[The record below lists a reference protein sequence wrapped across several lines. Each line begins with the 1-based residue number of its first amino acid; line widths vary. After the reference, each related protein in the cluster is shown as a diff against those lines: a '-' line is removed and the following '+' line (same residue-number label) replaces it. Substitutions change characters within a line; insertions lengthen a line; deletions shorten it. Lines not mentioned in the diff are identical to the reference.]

1 MKHAGWFIAL
11 LTLLLT
17 GQVVADVGT
26 AGPAVKLTPL
36 QVLGRLGDRLTG
48 SQANDEILPVDQAF
62 QFDTDPPS
70 ATGVVLHWHVTE
82 GYYLYRD
89 KIKVELPD
97 APGISIGTLD
107 LPKGEVKQDEFFGRM
122 EIYKHDFQARVPLL
136 ARAPTSGPV
145 TLKVTYQG
153 CASAG
158 ICYPP
163 VIKRVTLDLA
173 GLSGA
178 ASPVAAAA
186 VPAINAPVPEQDR
199 IAQTLAS
206 GRTWITL
213 LSFFGFGL
221 LLAFTPCVF
230 PMVPI
235 LSGLI
240 VGQGKD
246 ITTARAFLLSLAY
259 VLAMALTYTIA
270 GVCAALF
277 GANLQAAFQNP
288 WVLGSFSALFIL
300 LAMSLFGFYELQVPT
315 WLQGKLTDISNRQRG
330 GTLLGAAIMG
340 LLSALIVGPCV
351 AAPLAAALIY
361 IGKTGDAV
369 LGGSALFMLSL
380 GMGAPLL
387 VLGASAGKL
396 LPRAGAW
403 MNTVKAVF
411 GVLLLA
417 VAIWM
422 LERILPGAITLTLW
436 AALLIVSG
444 VYMGALERLQPD
456 ASGWRK
462 FWKGIG
468 LVILLYGALLLV
480 GAGSGGSDVLRPL
493 QGTRLAGAA
502 STSTAVPARTLGFT
516 RIKSVSDLNDA
527 LAAASAS
534 GKAVMLDFYADWCVS
549 CKEMEKYTFADP
561 AVQQMLNERVL
572 LQADVTANDAQD
584 HALLQHFG
592 LIGPPSILFFSPQG
606 RECNTRRVM
615 GYLKPEQFRRFA
627 ADTAC

>member
-1 MKHAGWFIAL
+1 MAL
-11 LTLLLT
+11 LALLLA

-26 AGPAVKLTPL
+26 AGPAVKLSPL
-36 QVLGRLGDRLTG
+36 QTLSRLGDRLTG
-48 SQANDEILPVDQAF
+48 SPGNDEILPVDQAF
-62 QFDTDPPS
+62 QFEADPPT
-70 ATGVVLHWHVTE
+70 ANGIVLHWRVTD

-89 KIKVELPD
+89 KIKVEAPD
-97 APGISIGTLD
+97 ASGVVIGALD
-107 LPKGEVKQDEFFGRM
+107 LPQGEVKQDEFFGRM
-122 EIYKHDFQARVPLL
+122 EIYKHDFQVRVPLSG
-136 ARAPTSGPV
+136 AASTAGPV

-163 VIKRVTLDLA
+163 IIKPVTLDLA
-173 GLSGA
+173 GLAGGA
-178 ASPVAAAA
+178 RSPPPIAPAATPVA
-186 VPAINAPVPEQDR
+186 EQDR

-213 LSFFGFGL
+213 LSFFGYGL

-246 ITTARAFLLSLAY
+246 IAPARSFLLSLSY
-259 VLAMALTYTIA
+259 VLAMALAYTVA
-270 GVCAALF
+270 GVIAALF
-277 GANLQAAFQNP
+277 GANLQATFQNP
-288 WVLGSFSALFIL
+288 WVLGGFSALFVV
-300 LAMSLFGFYELQVPT
+300 LALSLFGFYDLQVPG
-315 WLQGKLTDISNRQRG
+315 WLQGKLTDLSNRQRG
-330 GTLLGAAIMG
+330 GTLLGAAVMG

-387 VLGASAGKL
+387 VLGASAGTL

-411 GVLLLA
+411 GVLLLGVA
-417 VAIWM
+417 VWM
-422 LERILPGAITLTLW
+422 LERILPGAITMTLW
-436 AALLIVSG
+436 ATLLIVSG

-468 LVILLYGALLLV
+468 VVIVLYGALLLV
-480 GAGSGGSDVLRPL
+480 GAGTGGSDALRPL
-493 QGTRLAGAA
+493 EGTRLAGNA
-502 STSTAVPARTLGFT
+502 STAAPAPALAFT
-516 RIKSVSDLNDA
+516 RIKSVADWEAA
-527 LAAASAS
+527 LSAANTN

-549 CKEMEKYTFADP
+549 CKEMEKYTFANP
-561 AVQQMLNERVL
+561 AVQAMLNDRVL

-606 RECNTRRVM
+606 RECATRRVM
-615 GYLKPEQFRRFA
+615 GYLEPEQFRRFA

>member
-1 MKHAGWFIAL
+1 MKHAGWIIAL

-17 GQVVADVGT
+17 GQVIADSGT
-26 AGPAVKLTPL
+26 AGPAVKLSPL
-36 QVLGRLGDRLTG
+36 EALGRLGDRLVG

-70 ATGVVLHWHVTE
+70 ATGVVLHWRVTE

-97 APGISIGTLD
+97 APGVIIGALD

-122 EIYKHDFQARVPLL
+122 EIYKHDFQVRVPLSGH
-136 ARAPTSGPV
+136 APTSGPV
-145 TLKVTYQG
+145 TLKVAYQG

-163 VIKRVTLDLA
+163 VIKQVMLDLA
-173 GLSGA
+173 GLGG
-178 ASPVAAAA
+178 ASPVAAVAA
-186 VPAINAPVPEQDR
+186 PAVSAPVPEQDR

-206 GRTWITL
+206 GRSWITL

-240 VGQGKD
+240 VGHGKD

-270 GVCAALF
+270 GVFAALF

-288 WVLGSFSALFIL
+288 WVLGSFSALFVL
-300 LAMSLFGFYELQVPT
+300 LAMSLFGFYDLQVPAS
-315 WLQGKLTDISNRQRG
+315 LQGKLTDISNRQQG

-387 VLGASAGKL
+387 LLGTSAGKL

-422 LERILPGAITLTLW
+422 LERILPGAIALVLW

-468 LVILLYGALLLV
+468 LVIVLYGALLLV

-493 QGTRLAGAA
+493 EGMRLAGAS
-502 STSTAVPARTLGFT
+502 STVMPAKTLNFT
-516 RIKSVSDLNDA
+516 RIKSVSDLKEA

-606 RECNTRRVM
+606 RECDTRRVM

-627 ADTAC
+627 ADTEC

>member
-1 MKHAGWFIAL
+1 MKLAVWFIAL
-11 LTLLLT
+11 LALLLT
-17 GQVVADVGT
+17 GQVVADVGA
-26 AGPAVKLTPL
+26 AGPAIKLTPL
-36 QVLGRLGDRLTG
+36 QALGRLGDRLTG
-48 SQANDEILPVDQAF
+48 SQAQDEILPVDQAF
-62 QFDTDPPS
+62 QFDADPPT
-70 ATGVVLHWHVTE
+70 ATGVVLHWRVTD

-97 APGISIGTLD
+97 AAGITLGTVE

-122 EIYKHDFQARVPLL
+122 EIYKHDFQARVPLSG
-136 ARAPTSGPV
+136 RASTAGLV

-163 VIKRVTLDLA
+163 VIKPVTLDLA
-173 GLSGA
+173 GLSGTATSVAPA
-178 ASPVAAAA
+178 ATPA
-186 VPAINAPVPEQDR
+186 VNAPVPEQDR

-206 GRTWITL
+206 GHTWVTL

-288 WVLGSFSALFIL
+288 WVLGSFSALFVL
-300 LAMSLFGFYELQVPT
+300 LALSLFGFYDLQVPS
-315 WLQGKLTDISNRQRG
+315 WLQGKLTDLSNRQRG

-361 IGKTGDAV
+361 IGKTGNAV

-411 GVLLLA
+411 GVLLLG

-468 LVILLYGALLLV
+468 LVIVLYGALLLV
-480 GAGSGGSDVLRPL
+480 GAGSGGNDVLRPL

-502 STSTAVPARTLGFT
+502 ATTAPAGGLAFT
-516 RIKSVSDLNDA
+516 RIKSVSDLQGA
-527 LAAASAS
+527 LAAANAN

-561 AVQQMLNERVL
+561 AVRQMLNDRVL

-584 HALLQHFG
+584 HELLQHFG

-606 RECNTRRVM
+606 RECDARRVM

>member
-1 MKHAGWFIAL
+1 VKYAGWFIAL
-11 LTLLLT
+11 LTLLLA
-17 GQVVADVGT
+17 GQVIADSGT
-26 AGPAVKLTPL
+26 AGPADKLTPM
-36 QVLGRLGDRLTG
+36 QALGRLGDRLTG

-62 QFDTDPPS
+62 QFDSDPPS

-97 APGISIGTLD
+97 ATGITIGALE

-122 EIYKHDFQARVPLL
+122 EIYKHDFQVRVPLSGH
-136 ARAPTSGPV
+136 ATTPGPV
-145 TLKVTYQG
+145 ELKVTYQG
-153 CASAG
+153 CATAG

-163 VIKRVTLDLA
+163 VIKQVSLDLA
-173 GLSGA
+173 GLGGA
-178 ASPVAAAA
+178 ASPVTPPATPA
-186 VPAINAPVPEQDR
+186 VNAPVPEQDR

-206 GRTWITL
+206 GRTWVTL

-246 ITTARAFLLSLAY
+246 ITAARAFLLSLAY

-288 WVLGSFSALFIL
+288 WVLGSFSALFVL
-300 LAMSLFGFYELQVPT
+300 LAMSLFGFYDLQVPT

-422 LERILPGAITLTLW
+422 LERILPGAITMTLW
-436 AALLIVSG
+436 AVLLIVSG

-456 ASGWRK
+456 ATGWRK

-468 LVILLYGALLLV
+468 LVIVLYGALLLV
-480 GAGSGGSDVLRPL
+480 GAGSGGSDVLQPL
-493 QGTRLAGAA
+493 EGTRLAGAA
-502 STSTAVPARTLGFT
+502 STTAPARTLSFT
-516 RIKSVSDLNDA
+516 RIKSVSDLQNA

-534 GKAVMLDFYADWCVS
+534 DKAVMLDFYADWCVS

-561 AVQQMLNERVL
+561 TVQQMLSQRVL

-584 HALLQHFG
+584 HALLQHLG

-606 RECNTRRVM
+606 RECSTRRVM
-615 GYLKPEQFRRFA
+615 GYLKPEEFRRFA
-627 ADTAC
+627 ADTGC

>member
-17 GQVVADVGT
+17 GQVVADTGT

-36 QVLGRLGDRLTG
+36 QALERLGDRLTG
-48 SQANDEILPVDQAF
+48 SGANDEILPVDQAF
-62 QFDTDPPS
+62 QLDTDMPS
-70 ATGVVLHWHVTE
+70 ATDVVLHWRVTD

-97 APGISIGTLD
+97 APGVTIGALN

-122 EIYKHDFQARVPLL
+122 EIYKHDFQARAPLSG
-136 ARAPTSGPV
+136 RAPTTGPV
-145 TLKVTYQG
+145 TLMVTYQG
-153 CASAG
+153 CAEAG

-163 VIKRVTLDLA
+163 VIKRVALDLA
-173 GLSGA
+173 GLNDA
-178 ASPVAAAA
+178 ANPVAAATA
-186 VPAINAPVPEQDR
+186 PGFNAPLPEQDR

-288 WVLGSFSALFIL
+288 WMLGSFSALFVL
-300 LAMSLFGFYELQVPT
+300 LAMSLFGFYELQVPAS
-315 WLQGKLTDISNRQRG
+315 LQGKLTDISNRQRG
-330 GTLLGAAIMG
+330 GTLFGAAIMG

-387 VLGASAGKL
+387 VLGTSAGKL

-411 GVLLLA
+411 GVLLLGVA
-417 VAIWM
+417 VWM
-422 LERILPGAITLTLW
+422 LERILPGAITMTLW

-480 GAGSGGSDVLRPL
+480 GAGSGGNDVLRPL
-493 QGTRLAGAA
+493 EGTRLAGASA
-502 STSTAVPARTLGFT
+502 AVPVKTLGFT
-516 RIKSVSDLNDA
+516 RIKSLSDLNDA
-527 LAAASAS
+527 LATASAG

-549 CKEMEKYTFADP
+549 CKEMEKYTFTDP
-561 AVQQMLNERVL
+561 AVRQMLNERVL

-584 HALLQHFG
+584 QALLQHFG

-606 RECNTRRVM
+606 RECDTRRVM
-615 GYLKPEQFRRFA
+615 GFLKPEQFRRFA

>member
-1 MKHAGWFIAL
+1 MKHAGWIIAL
-11 LTLLLT
+11 STLLLT
-17 GQVVADVGT
+17 GQVAADAGT

-36 QVLGRLGDRLTG
+36 QVLSRLGDRLSG
-48 SQANDEILPVDQAF
+48 QSANDEVLPVDQAF
-62 QFDTDPPS
+62 QFDSDPPS
-70 ATGVVLHWHVTE
+70 ATGVVLHWRVTE

-97 APGISIGTLD
+97 APGITLGALD

-122 EIYKHDFQARVPLL
+122 EIYKHDFQVRVPLSGH
-136 ARAPTSGPV
+136 ASASGPV
-145 TLKVTYQG
+145 TMKVTYQG
-153 CASAG
+153 CATAG

-163 VIKRVTLDLA
+163 VVKQVSLDLA
-173 GLSGA
+173 GLSTTSGTTNPA
-178 ASPVAAAA
+178 ASAPAVQAPVA
-186 VPAINAPVPEQDR
+186 EQDR

-206 GRTWITL
+206 GRTWVTL

-259 VLAMALTYTIA
+259 VLAMALTYTLA
-270 GVCAALF
+270 GVFAALF

-288 WVLGSFSALFIL
+288 WVLGSFSALFVL

-315 WLQGKLTDISNRQRG
+315 SLQGKLTDISNRQRG
-330 GTLLGAAIMG
+330 GTLLGAAVMG

-411 GVLLLA
+411 GVLLLG

-422 LERILPGAITLTLW
+422 LERILPAAITLALW

-444 VYMGALERLQPD
+444 VYMGALERMQPD
-456 ASGWRK
+456 ATGWRK

-493 QGTRLAGAA
+493 EGTRLVK
-502 STSTAVPARTLGFT
+502 TESTAAPAGTLAFT
-516 RIKSVSDLNDA
+516 RIKSVADLQSA
-527 LAAASAS
+527 LAAASAN

-549 CKEMEKYTFADP
+549 CKEMEKYTFGDP
-561 AVQQMLNERVL
+561 TVRQTLDGRVL

-584 HALLQHFG
+584 HALLAHFG

-615 GYLKPEQFRRFA
+615 GYLKPEQFLRFA
-627 ADTAC
+627 TDTAC

>member
-1 MKHAGWFIAL
+1 MAL
-11 LTLLLT
+11 LALLLA
-17 GQVVADVGT
+17 GQVFADVDA

-36 QVLGRLGDRLTG
+36 QALSHLGDRLEGVQT
-48 SQANDEILPVDQAF
+48 NDDILPVDQAF
-62 QFDTDPPS
+62 QFYTDPPS
-70 ATGVVLHWHVTE
+70 ASGVVLHWHVTK

-97 APGISIGTLD
+97 ATGITLGTLD
-107 LPKGEVKQDEFFGRM
+107 LPAGEVKQDEFFGRM
-122 EIYKHDFQARVPLL
+122 EIYKHDFQIRVALSGKPP
-136 ARAPTSGPV
+136 AAGPV

-153 CASAG
+153 CATAG

-173 GLSGA
+173 GWRGATSSTAATPLPASGA
-178 ASPVAAAA
+178 PIA
-186 VPAINAPVPEQDR
+186 EQDR

-206 GRTWITL
+206 GRTWLTL
-213 LSFFGFGL
+213 LIFFGSGL

-240 VGQGKD
+240 VGQGQN
-246 ITTARAFLLSLAY
+246 ITTARAVLLSLAY
-259 VLAMALTYTIA
+259 VLAMALTYTVA

-288 WVLGSFSALFIL
+288 WVLGSFSALFVV

-315 WLQGKLTDISNRQRG
+315 SLQGKLTDLSNRQRG

-351 AAPLAAALIY
+351 AAPLAGALIY
-361 IGKTGDAV
+361 IGKTGDAL
-369 LGGSALFMLSL
+369 LGGSALFVLSL

-422 LERILPGAITLTLW
+422 LERILPGAITMTLW

-444 VYMGALERLQPD
+444 VYMGALERLMPD
-456 ASGWRK
+456 ATGWRK

-480 GAGSGGSDVLRPL
+480 GAGGGGSDALRPL
-493 QGTRLAGAA
+493 QGMRVAGAA
-502 STSTAVPARTLGFT
+502 SAAAPTLDFT
-516 RIKSVSDLNDA
+516 RIKSVDDFRHA
-527 LAAASAS
+527 LASAS

-549 CKEMEKYTFADP
+549 CKEMEKDTFADP
-561 AVQQMLNERVL
+561 AVRQALNGRLL

-584 HALLQHFG
+584 AALLQHFG
-592 LIGPPSILFFSPQG
+592 LIGPPSILFFNPQG
-606 RECNTRRVM
+606 RECDARRVM
-615 GYLKPEQFRRFA
+615 GYMKPEQFQRFA